1 MVSLSMSGIRIMSLF
16 IFIACAL
23 TLAAPAGAVS
33 PQAVAIAASNCTS
46 VALLDDGTVWQW
58 GHVYDGVSWDAPHR
72 VDISGVRQIA
82 AGSGH
87 VLALRSDGTV
97 WAWGSN
103 ANGELGDGT
112 VEDSAMPVQVEGL
125 TGVKAISAGKGLSL
139 ALKGDGTVWAWGSN
153 SYGQIGRS
161 SLNFTGS
168 TTPLQVEGLSN
179 IISISCG
186 GSHCFALDKD
196 GVLWAWGENSH
207 GILGDGTNESRF
219 RPVKVKIR
227 DAIAFDAGEGNHAL
241 AVKEDGNV
249 WAWGFNYKG
258 QLGTGGRSLSDQ
270 GSLSIGPEAD
280 RYSPDIVRGVS
291 DVKAVAA
298 GGSHSVALASDGS
311 VWTWGANSD
320 GQLGLGHT
328 GGGDVTSPQKVERL
342 DGVKAIAAGM
352 YHTLALKSDGTVWAW
367 GSNSDGQIG
376 SSSPSAASSPVL
388 VLIGSQVPTPAAPTP
403 VSATF
408 QPSATPGTGSSFSY
422 LIACLVAAI
431 AIIAIAMAAYV
442 LLKKPGKKL

>member
-1 MVSLSMSGIRIMSLF
+1 MSGIKLMSLF
-16 IFIACAL
+16 ILVACAFA
-23 TLAAPAGAVS
+23 LAAPAGAAS

-58 GHVYDGVSWDAPHR
+58 GHVCGGISWDTPHR
-72 VDISGVRQIA
+72 MDISGVRQIA

-103 ANGELGDGT
+103 AYGELGDGT
-112 VEDSAMPVQVEGL
+112 VEDSAVPVQVAGL

-153 SYGQIGRS
+153 SYGQLGRS

-168 TTPLQVEGLSN
+168 RTPLQVEGLNN

-219 RPVKVKIR
+219 RPVKVKVR
-227 DAIAFDAGEGNHAL
+227 DVIAFEAGEGNHAL

-270 GSLSIGPEAD
+270 GSLSLGPEAD

-298 GGSHSVALASDGS
+298 GGSHSIALVSDGS
-311 VWTWGANSD
+311 VWAWGANSD

-328 GGGDVTSPQKVERL
+328 GGGDVTSPERIEGI
-342 DGVKAIAAGM
+342 DSVKAIAAGM
-352 YHTLALKSDGTVWAW
+352 YHTLALKGDGTVWAW

-376 SSSPSAASSPVL
+376 NSSFSMAPSPML
-388 VLIGSQVPTPAAPTP
+388 VLIGPQVPTPAAPTP

-408 QPSATPGTGSSFSY
+408 QPSITPGTGVSFNY
-422 LIACLVAAI
+422 LIVICIVAAI
-431 AIIAIAMAAYV
+431 IVSVAMAVYL